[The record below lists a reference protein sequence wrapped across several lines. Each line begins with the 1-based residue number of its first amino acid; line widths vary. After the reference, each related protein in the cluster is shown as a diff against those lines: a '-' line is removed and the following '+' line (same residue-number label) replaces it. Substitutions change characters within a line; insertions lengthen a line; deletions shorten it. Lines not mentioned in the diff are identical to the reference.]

1 MKGKERYQLRQAA
14 GKYWLLDMEQ
24 SAGKYVA
31 PVAMNETGALIL
43 ENFWEENDPSKAAKV
58 LSETYE
64 ISLEEALEDVNA
76 FLGQLRKKG
85 IAL

>member
-1 MKGKERYQLRQAA
+1 MNGKQRYQLRRAA

-24 SAGKYVA
+24 SAGRYAA

-43 ENFWEENDPSKAAKV
+43 ESFWEANDPLGAAKA

-64 ISLEEALEDVNA
+64 ISQEEALEDVNA
-76 FLGQLRKKG
+76 FLDQLQKKG